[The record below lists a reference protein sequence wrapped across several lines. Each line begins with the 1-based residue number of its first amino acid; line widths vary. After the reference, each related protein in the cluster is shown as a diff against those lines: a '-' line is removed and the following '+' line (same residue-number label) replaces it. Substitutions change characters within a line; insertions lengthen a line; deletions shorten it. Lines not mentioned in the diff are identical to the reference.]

1 MIWRRWGVG
10 QNAKK
15 YVVVSAE
22 EWHERLTS
30 LICQKMELTREE
42 MDDVY
47 ANDSAHV
54 QGFGNA
60 HKYGMGKNVCKQQ
73 DMRQNIDKNSD
84 EYAIM

>member
-1 MIWRRWGVG
+1 
-10 QNAKK
+10 
-15 YVVVSAE
+15 
-22 EWHERLTS
+22 
-30 LICQKMELTREE
+30 MELTREE